1 MAMMLVLANEIFVFP
16 PQATLSLFKDI
27 WLNSFLFGLYSSL
40 FVHGIAAGIAF
51 IKLRKHPRAIF
62 FPILILIVGVIS
74 PLTYGVIS
82 NAAFAGVLKAAQFD
96 LAPIYCLAWGVVQ
109 TFSIVFISF
118 TRLLFT
124 L

>member
-1 MAMMLVLANEIFVFP
+1 MLELVFYYHIILFILNAIVL
-16 PQATLSLFKDI
+16 D
-27 WLNSFLFGLYSSL
+27 
-40 FVHGIAAGIAF
+40 
-51 IKLRKHPRAIF
+51 
-62 FPILILIVGVIS
+62 
-74 PLTYGVIS
+74 
-82 NAAFAGVLKAAQFD
+82 AAFAGVLKAAQFD